1 MCYSIDEIKSKAVPV
16 AKNYGI
22 SKLSLFGSYARGEA
36 TDDSDID
43 FYIDKGKLRG
53 LLQYFS
59 FVDDLEN
66 ALKCHVDV
74 VTTSIEDTAFL
85 GNIVKEGI
93 VLYEE

>member
-16 AKNYGI
+16 AKDYGI

-36 TDDSDID
+36 TDESDID

-74 VTTSIEDTAFL
+74 VTTSIEDKAFL

>member
-74 VTTSIEDTAFL
+74 VTTSIEDKAFL

>member
-16 AKNYGI
+16 AKDYGI

-74 VTTSIEDTAFL
+74 VTTSIEDKAFL

>member
-16 AKNYGI
+16 AKDYGI

-36 TDDSDID
+36 TDESDID

-53 LLQYFS
+53 LVQYFS

-74 VTTSIEDTAFL
+74 VTTSIEDKAFL